1 MQPTRHV
8 TKHKSA
14 TAREI
19 GKLVV
24 GGDWACANGDSE
36 ALGYVAELLA
46 AKMPEPTHCEL
57 VELAEICKTDPARA
71 AAAWTTLKQRVL
83 AAKPAR

>member
-1 MQPTRHV
+1 MQTTRHR
-8 TKHKSA
+8 TKRTHA
-14 TAREI
+14 AREI

-57 VELAEICKTDPARA
+57 VELVEICKRDPDRA
-71 AAAWTTLKQRVL
+71 SEAWTKLKQRVL
-83 AAKPAR
+83 ASKVAH